1 MGDIIGSVLGTS
13 TSTTQKTVPDEVAR
27 AQNLERLNQL
37 VNLFATGGLNQF
49 TNANP
54 DNIYSPTNL
63 STDIGNIANNNLLA
77 NQNIDYSNIPTLQ
90 DYQRS
95 FDPVTGAYNDSI
107 AGLDSRTATALG
119 EAGGSYEGI
128 RGYTTAAKNDAIA
141 RSYRDFEA
149 GTGQAS
155 DAYSRGSGD
164 VNTAYNAAIA
174 RGDYDLARS
183 LSLAREGGDRA
194 LGLNEALYQRGRGVN
209 ESNLLSSLGL
219 ADYDAQR
226 SLGLQDANRARAL
239 ELGIGATGNYI
250 DQIATP
256 RLNAALTLQGLE
268 SGGALPAA
276 IARATAETAMPY
288 LQSIENTYGT
298 NQANT
303 LNSLMGLR
311 GELTG
316 NRTALDNA
324 LAQELMQLQTGVN
337 TNTQNL
343 QTGASESAAA
353 GNRQLG
359 GQALSAQAGLAT
371 TYQNNINQL
380 AQALMANNITLE
392 QAGISAESALGQSL
406 MQVQNTLRTQQQ
418 QGITS
423 LGSNYG
429 SNATQFATTLPAASQ
444 AFSLL
449 PGQMQAA
456 KTANLTGLQGI
467 ADFPRQLQE
476 ADYLRR
482 QGLFTTAYTGIPYTP
497 GSTTFGG
504 TATGNIFDQLGGTIQ
519 SGLKGG
525 GNIGG

>member
-1 MGDIIGSVLGTS
+1 MGDLIGSVLGTS
-13 TSTTQKTVPDEVAR
+13 TSTTQKTVPDQIAQL
-27 AQNLERLNQL
+27 QNLERYGQL
-37 VNLFATGGLNQF
+37 VNLFGRGSLNQF
-49 TNANP
+49 ADVNP
-54 DNIYSPTNL
+54 EGIYNPTDL
-63 STDIGNIANNNLLA
+63 STDINSVARNNLLA
-77 NQNIDYSNIPTLQ
+77 NQNLDYTNIPTLE
-90 DYQRS
+90 DYKRS

-107 AGLDSRTATALG
+107 AGLDSRTTTALG

-128 RGYTTAAKNDAIA
+128 RGYTTAARDAA
-141 RSYRDFEA
+141 LGRSYRDFEA

-155 DAYSRGSGD
+155 DAYARGSND

-183 LSLAREGGDRA
+183 LAIAGQSGSNA
-194 LGLNEALYQRGRGVN
+194 LNLNEALYQRGRGVN
-209 ESNLLSSLGL
+209 ESNLLASLGL
-219 ADYDAQR
+219 SEADAQR

-268 SGGALPAA
+268 SGGAVPAA

-288 LQSIENTYGT
+288 LQSIENAYGT

-316 NRTALDNA
+316 NRTALDAA

-343 QTGASESAAA
+343 QTGASEAAGA

-359 GQALSAQAGLAT
+359 EQALGAQASLAS

-418 QGITS
+418 QGITA
-423 LGSNYG
+423 LGSNYV
-429 SNATQFATTLPAASQ
+429 SNATNFTQSLPGASQ
-444 AFSLL
+444 TLSLL
-449 PGQMQAA
+449 PGQMQGQH
-456 KTANLTGLQGI
+456 TAYLTGLQGI
-467 ADFPRQLQE
+467 ADFPRQLKE